1 VVALSIGLLVTT
13 SAFFFL
19 DGSRTALAR
28 EPKVA
33 ETNANLR
40 SALER
45 VSADLTVAGMGTP
58 SEMAVLWHDGAETAD
73 RITLLYADAEA
84 PIARPRRCEGAC
96 DRIQDSS
103 QMILDPW
110 TLSPVPA
117 DYEAAYAPG
126 TILFALESALA
137 GPECAAARP
146 ALVWFEL
153 TDSPRCSGESGGT
166 NGAEGCV
173 ALTLA
178 HGPVRNL
185 SGSDLPAGLGSEV
198 DPACAFVGS
207 FHAIQ
212 YRLSSQALESRD
224 LFHGEDWSPVAT
236 GIEDFQLQYMQGF
249 EGLFQDAPSAVP
261 SAFSPGTWLTAARI
275 TVASASGD
283 DPLLARSL
291 STTVSLRNQLGQASL
306 APTVGWN

>member
-1 VVALSIGLLVTT
+1 
-13 SAFFFL
+13 
-19 DGSRTALAR
+19 
-28 EPKVA
+28 
-33 ETNANLR
+33 
-40 SALER
+40 
-45 VSADLTVAGMGTP
+45 
-58 SEMAVLWHDGAETAD
+58 
-73 RITLLYADAEA
+73 
-84 PIARPRRCEGAC
+84 
-96 DRIQDSS
+96 
-103 QMILDPW
+103 
-110 TLSPVPA
+110 
-117 DYEAAYAPG
+117 
-126 TILFALESALA
+126 
-137 GPECAAARP
+137 
-146 ALVWFEL
+146 
-153 TDSPRCSGESGGT
+153 
-166 NGAEGCV
+166 V

-261 SAFSPGTWLTAARI
+261 SAFRPGTWLTAVRI

-283 DPLLARSL
+283 DPFLARSL